1 MLRNELDKKNFE
13 IYKKIGEK
21 IALKRKKKRRKVQG
35 ISKKLNINVVFLDLI
50 EEGNFLKIP
59 KHVPRLG
66 FVRSYAKYLEVDI
79 SKELSEISSS
89 NTIGFKN
96 KNEKFVINKGF
107 EKFASFLLFLILLLT
122 ILFFF
127 NIACV
132 RSYYSIIFLQLSRA
146 GHFGTF

>member
-21 IALKRKKKRRKVQG
+21 IALQRKKKRRKVQG

-79 SKELSEISSS
+79 SRELSEISSS

-96 KNEKFVINKGF
+96 ENQKIIIKKSF

-122 ILFFF
+122 VLFFF
-127 NIACV
+127 N
-132 RSYYSIIFLQLSRA
+132 
-146 GHFGTF
+146 

>member
-1 MLRNELDKKNFE
+1 MPRNELDKENFE

-79 SKELSEISSS
+79 SRELSEISSL

-96 KNEKFVINKGF
+96 ENKKIILKKGY

-122 ILFFF
+122 VLFFF
-127 NIACV
+127 N
-132 RSYYSIIFLQLSRA
+132 
-146 GHFGTF
+146 

>member
-1 MLRNELDKKNFE
+1 MMLRNELDKENFE

-96 KNEKFVINKGF
+96 ENKKFVINKGF

-127 NIACV
+127 K
-132 RSYYSIIFLQLSRA
+132 
-146 GHFGTF
+146 

>member
-21 IALKRKKKRRKVQG
+21 IALQRKKKRRKVEG

-59 KHVPRLG
+59 KHIPRLG

-79 SKELSEISSS
+79 SGELSKISSS

-96 KNEKFVINKGF
+96 ENKKIILKKGF

-122 ILFFF
+122 VLFFF
-127 NIACV
+127 N
-132 RSYYSIIFLQLSRA
+132 
-146 GHFGTF
+146 

>member
-1 MLRNELDKKNFE
+1 MMPRNELDKENFE

-96 KNEKFVINKGF
+96 ENKKFVINKGF

-127 NIACV
+127 K
-132 RSYYSIIFLQLSRA
+132 
-146 GHFGTF
+146 

>member
-21 IALKRKKKRRKVQG
+21 IALQRKKKRRKVEG

-79 SKELSEISSS
+79 SRELSEISSS

-96 KNEKFVINKGF
+96 ENKKIIIQKGF
-107 EKFASFLLFLILLLT
+107 DKFASFLLFLILLLT
-122 ILFFF
+122 VLFFF
-127 NIACV
+127 N
-132 RSYYSIIFLQLSRA
+132 
-146 GHFGTF
+146 

>member
-35 ISKKLNINVVFLDLI
+35 ISKKLNINVDFLDLI

-66 FVRSYAKYLEVDI
+66 FVKSYAKYLEVDI
-79 SKELSEISSS
+79 SGELSEISSS

-96 KNEKFVINKGF
+96 ENKKIIINKGF

-122 ILFFF
+122 VLFFF
-127 NIACV
+127 N
-132 RSYYSIIFLQLSRA
+132 
-146 GHFGTF
+146 

>member
-1 MLRNELDKKNFE
+1 MMPRNELDKENFE

-50 EEGNFLKIP
+50 EEGNFLKMP

-96 KNEKFVINKGF
+96 ENKKFVINKGF

-127 NIACV
+127 K
-132 RSYYSIIFLQLSRA
+132 
-146 GHFGTF
+146 

>member
-21 IALKRKKKRRKVQG
+21 IALQRKKKRRKVEG

-59 KHVPRLG
+59 KHIPRLG

-89 NTIGFKN
+89 NTTGFKN
-96 KNEKFVINKGF
+96 ENKKFVINKGF

-127 NIACV
+127 K
-132 RSYYSIIFLQLSRA
+132 
-146 GHFGTF
+146 

>member
-21 IALKRKKKRRKVQG
+21 IALQRKKKRRKVEG

-59 KHVPRLG
+59 KHIPRLG

-79 SKELSEISSS
+79 SRELSEISSL
-89 NTIGFKN
+89 NTTGFKN
-96 KNEKFVINKGF
+96 ENKKIILKKGF

-122 ILFFF
+122 VLFFF
-127 NIACV
+127 N
-132 RSYYSIIFLQLSRA
+132 
-146 GHFGTF
+146 

>member
-1 MLRNELDKKNFE
+1 MMPRNELDKENFE

-79 SKELSEISSS
+79 SRELSEISSS
-89 NTIGFKN
+89 NTTGFKN
-96 KNEKFVINKGF
+96 ENKKFVINKGF

-127 NIACV
+127 K
-132 RSYYSIIFLQLSRA
+132 
-146 GHFGTF
+146 

>member
-1 MLRNELDKKNFE
+1 MMPRNELDKENFE

-79 SKELSEISSS
+79 SRELSEISSS

-96 KNEKFVINKGF
+96 ENKKIILKKGF

-122 ILFFF
+122 VLFFF
-127 NIACV
+127 N
-132 RSYYSIIFLQLSRA
+132 
-146 GHFGTF
+146 

>member
-1 MLRNELDKKNFE
+1 MLRNELDQKNFE

-89 NTIGFKN
+89 NTTGFKN
-96 KNEKFVINKGF
+96 ENKKFVINKGF
-107 EKFASFLLFLILLLT
+107 EKFASFLLFLILLST

-127 NIACV
+127 K
-132 RSYYSIIFLQLSRA
+132 
-146 GHFGTF
+146 

>member
-1 MLRNELDKKNFE
+1 MMPRNELDKENFE

-89 NTIGFKN
+89 NTTGFKN
-96 KNEKFVINKGF
+96 ENKKFVINKGF

-122 ILFFF
+122 VLFFF
-127 NIACV
+127 N
-132 RSYYSIIFLQLSRA
+132 
-146 GHFGTF
+146 

>member
-1 MLRNELDKKNFE
+1 MMLRNELDKENFE

-127 NIACV
+127 K
-132 RSYYSIIFLQLSRA
+132 
-146 GHFGTF
+146 

>member
-79 SKELSEISSS
+79 SRELSEISSS
-89 NTIGFKN
+89 NTTGFKN
-96 KNEKFVINKGF
+96 ENKKFVINKGF

-122 ILFFF
+122 VLFFF
-127 NIACV
+127 N
-132 RSYYSIIFLQLSRA
+132 
-146 GHFGTF
+146 

>member
-1 MLRNELDKKNFE
+1 MFRNELDKKNFE

-21 IALKRKKKRRKVQG
+21 IALQRKKKRRKVQG

-79 SKELSEISSS
+79 SRELSEISSS

-96 KNEKFVINKGF
+96 ENKKIILKKGF

-122 ILFFF
+122 VLFFF
-127 NIACV
+127 N
-132 RSYYSIIFLQLSRA
+132 
-146 GHFGTF
+146 

>member
-1 MLRNELDKKNFE
+1 MHRNELDQKNFE

-21 IALKRKKKRRKVQG
+21 IALQRKKKRRKVEG

-59 KHVPRLG
+59 KHIPRLG

-79 SKELSEISSS
+79 SRELSEISSS

-96 KNEKFVINKGF
+96 ENKKIILKKGF

-122 ILFFF
+122 ALFFF
-127 NIACV
+127 N
-132 RSYYSIIFLQLSRA
+132 
-146 GHFGTF
+146 

>member
-21 IALKRKKKRRKVQG
+21 IALQRKKKRRKVEG
-35 ISKKLNINVVFLDLI
+35 ISKKLNINIVFLDLI

-59 KHVPRLG
+59 KHIPRLG

-79 SKELSEISSS
+79 SRELSEISSS

-96 KNEKFVINKGF
+96 ENKKIILKKGF

-122 ILFFF
+122 VLFFF
-127 NIACV
+127 N
-132 RSYYSIIFLQLSRA
+132 
-146 GHFGTF
+146 

>member
-1 MLRNELDKKNFE
+1 MMLRNELDKKNFE

-35 ISKKLNINVVFLDLI
+35 ISKKLNINVDFLDLI

-96 KNEKFVINKGF
+96 KNEKFVIKKDF
-107 EKFASFLLFLILLLT
+107 KKFASFLLFLILLLT

-127 NIACV
+127 K
-132 RSYYSIIFLQLSRA
+132 
-146 GHFGTF
+146 

>member
-1 MLRNELDKKNFE
+1 MMLRNELDKENFE

-89 NTIGFKN
+89 NTTGFKN
-96 KNEKFVINKGF
+96 ENKKFVINKGF

-127 NIACV
+127 K
-132 RSYYSIIFLQLSRA
+132 
-146 GHFGTF
+146 

>member
-21 IALKRKKKRRKVQG
+21 IALQRKKKRRKVQG

-59 KHVPRLG
+59 KHIPRLG

-79 SKELSEISSS
+79 SRELSEISSS

-96 KNEKFVINKGF
+96 ENQKIIIKKGS
-107 EKFASFLLFLILLLT
+107 ENFASFLLFLILLLT
-122 ILFFF
+122 VLFFF
-127 NIACV
+127 N
-132 RSYYSIIFLQLSRA
+132 
-146 GHFGTF
+146 

>member
-1 MLRNELDKKNFE
+1 MPRNELDKENFE

-89 NTIGFKN
+89 NTTGFKN
-96 KNEKFVINKGF
+96 ENKKFVINKGF
-107 EKFASFLLFLILLLT
+107 EKFASFLFFLILLLT

-127 NIACV
+127 K
-132 RSYYSIIFLQLSRA
+132 
-146 GHFGTF
+146 

>member
-89 NTIGFKN
+89 NTTGFKN
-96 KNEKFVINKGF
+96 ENKKFVINKGF
-107 EKFASFLLFLILLLT
+107 EKFASFLFFLILLLT

-127 NIACV
+127 K
-132 RSYYSIIFLQLSRA
+132 
-146 GHFGTF
+146 

>member
-1 MLRNELDKKNFE
+1 MMIRNELDKKNFE

-89 NTIGFKN
+89 NTISFKN
-96 KNEKFVINKGF
+96 ENKKFVINEGF
-107 EKFASFLLFLILLLT
+107 EKFASFLFFLILLLT

-127 NIACV
+127 K
-132 RSYYSIIFLQLSRA
+132 
-146 GHFGTF
+146 